1 MGMFLNYHNIS
12 DNYVPNNLICE
23 YPKVTTESKL
33 APIEA
38 SRPFEEFNVK
48 GELIGYFWRYGETL
62 NLEFNIDGEITV
74 ESDAIIFNSKGQEPT
89 ISTEANVGQRA
100 YNIADCKSWTCT
112 SISTRENVY
121 EYQWTQDEE
130 FTYPSS
136 SDRKIYLSAAD
147 YLKDKHVEVALYN
160 FRMELIHSDIFEASP
175 TIIFH
180 IDPEMSKTL
189 VKGIYYCTVKVFNKD
204 FCSTIF
210 DENDCS
216 LIVK

>member
-12 DNYVPNNLICE
+12 DNYVPNNLIAE
-23 YPKVTTESKL
+23 YTKVTTESKL

-74 ESDAIIFNSKGQEPT
+74 ESDAIIFKSKGQEPT
-89 ISTEANVGQRA
+89 TKTEAKVGQRA
-100 YNIADCKSWTCT
+100 YNIADYRSWTCD
-112 SISTRENVY
+112 SISIKDYDY
-121 EYQWTQDEE
+121 EYQWTEDAE
-130 FTYPSS
+130 FTYPLI
-136 SDRKIYLSAAD
+136 SDRKIYLSAVD

-160 FRMELIHSDIFEASP
+160 FRMEPIYSRIFEASP

-180 IDPEMSKTL
+180 IDPELSKTL
-189 VKGIYYCTVKVFNKD
+189 VKGIYYCTVKVFNED
-204 FCSTIF
+204 ISSTIF
-210 DENDCS
+210 DANDCS